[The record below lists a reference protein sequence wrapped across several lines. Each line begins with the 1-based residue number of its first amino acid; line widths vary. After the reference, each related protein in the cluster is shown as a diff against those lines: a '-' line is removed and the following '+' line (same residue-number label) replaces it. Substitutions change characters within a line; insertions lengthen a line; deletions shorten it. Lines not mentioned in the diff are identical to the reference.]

1 MTKKK
6 FNRNNLSKNF
16 KKPISLGNMKPIF
29 NELDRIYNYIL
40 GLKCP
45 DTNDLMVE
53 TNRKTGFLGFLVCI
67 ISFKKLFCRLLD
79 KYGSK
84 FFMSYKICQ
93 DNIQLFLGQIR
104 SMRGWNNNPNCLQF
118 RSSFKK
124 LLVNNEIQEN
134 EKGNCL
140 PLTSFKI
147 LTVSTSIEKEKISLP
162 LSIRLIKSLNS
173 NLDRNLFL
181 EDSSP
186 LEFTLDDDLD
196 YVEALFSNIDIYYR
210 DVIPYMAGFIVRK
223 IKKYLKCI
231 NCCIAIED
239 LEHLVDRKYLNL
251 ILLKGYGGLTYPSKD
266 VIDICASCEKHFKAN
281 CSQDLNVGV
290 EKLVSLVSFSFVGIP
305 LFKSLAQHDIDRS
318 NYNYIV
324 SSCLK
329 LLPHHI

>member
-1 MTKKK
+1 M
-6 FNRNNLSKNF
+6 
-16 KKPISLGNMKPIF
+16 
-29 NELDRIYNYIL
+29 
-40 GLKCP
+40 
-45 DTNDLMVE
+45 
-53 TNRKTGFLGFLVCI
+53 
-67 ISFKKLFCRLLD
+67 
-79 KYGSK
+79 
-84 FFMSYKICQ
+84 
-93 DNIQLFLGQIR
+93 
-104 SMRGWNNNPNCLQF
+104 
-118 RSSFKK
+118 
-124 LLVNNEIQEN
+124 
-134 EKGNCL
+134 
-140 PLTSFKI
+140 TSFKI

-196 YVEALFSNIDIYYR
+196 YVEALFSNTDIYYR

-231 NCCIAIED
+231 DCCIAIED

-251 ILLKGYGGLTYPSKD
+251 ILLKGYGGLTYPSKN
-266 VIDICASCEKHFKAN
+266 VIDICASCEKHFKDN

-318 NYNYIV
+318 NCNHSFILFKIV
-324 SSCLK
+324 ASSYLELRLAATTRKFVSDFKGNCKGRCRQVSNKSMLFQG
-329 LLPHHI
+329 L